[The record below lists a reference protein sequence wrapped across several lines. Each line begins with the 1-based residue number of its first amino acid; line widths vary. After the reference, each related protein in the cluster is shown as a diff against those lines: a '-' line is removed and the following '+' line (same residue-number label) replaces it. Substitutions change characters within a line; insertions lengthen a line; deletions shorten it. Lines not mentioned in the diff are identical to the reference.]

1 MAKKSRLNSIART
14 IGSAVGTA
22 ENKARKV
29 AKAGIVARKELDAIS
44 KELDSLKRQLHK
56 TTKRIQKAL
65 A

>member
-29 AKAGIVARKELDAIS
+29 AKAGVVARRELDAIS

>member
-29 AKAGIVARKELDAIS
+29 AKAGVVARKELDDIA